1 MSNWANDSQSF
12 VFSSATSAETRSRD
26 FPAYQWV
33 VKETTL
39 PVFFEP
45 FSFFWRWWISWEM
58 TPHLQLGR
66 CWRDQKTTSN
76 NQWVFHLHGGWCCSP
91 FFFCIGVCND
101 VPIFPSK
108 VSLLSLLQSNSSVFP
123 VFPILNS
130 WKAWFDE
137 GLSQESSSDRDV
149 CGSQTL

>member
-45 FSFFWRWWISWEM
+45 FSFFLEM
-58 TPHLQLGR
+58 VDFLRDDSASPTWKMLEGPKNHLQQPVG
-66 CWRDQKTTSN
+66 
-76 NQWVFHLHGGWCCSP
+76 FSP
-91 FFFCIGVCND
+91 PRRLVLFTFFFCIGVCND